1 MFDIGW
7 PELMLVMVVALVVI
21 GPKDLPAAIRAV
33 TTILR
38 KIRGMASEFQS
49 GLDDIARQAGV
60 DDVKRSLDDMVSY
73 DPKAALDSIADLEEG
88 EFALDADGGP
98 ASGNSILDPEIASQM
113 FDDDPDAAAT
123 ESQEPQ
129 GEPAGEPAGEAA
141 DEDAP
146 AANEDTPAVP
156 KTTPASGNT

>member
-21 GPKDLPAAIRAV
+21 GPKDLPAAIRTV

-49 GLDDIARQAGV
+49 GLGDIARQAGV
-60 DDVKRSLDDMVSY
+60 DDIKRSLDDVISY
-73 DPKAALDSIADLEEG
+73 DPKAALDSIAELDEG

-123 ESQEPQ
+123 ESQEPAT
-129 GEPAGEPAGEAA
+129 ESRESAGEAA
-141 DEDAP
+141 NEDAP
-146 AANEDTPAVP
+146 AANEDAPTAP
-156 KTTPASGNT
+156 KTAPASGNT

>member
-38 KIRGMASEFQS
+38 KIRGMASDFQS

-88 EFALDADGGP
+88 EFGLDADGGP

-141 DEDAP
+141 DEDTP
-146 AANEDTPAVP
+146 AANEDTPTVP
-156 KTTPASGNT
+156 KTAPASGNT